1 MRVEYSPKASKF
13 LKKTQKSD
21 RAKIIKKIELLA
33 QEPYIGK
40 KLRGEF
46 EGLRT
51 LRAWPFRIVYQ
62 LSETGV
68 VEIVIIEHRQQVYK

>member
-1 MRVEYSPKASKF
+1 MNIVYSPKASKF
-13 LKKTQKSD
+13 LKKAPKSD

-33 QEPYIGK
+33 QEPYVGK

-51 LRAWPFRIVYQ
+51 LKAWPFRIVYQ
-62 LSETGV
+62 LSKTGA
-68 VEIVIIEHRQQVYK
+68 VEIEIIEHRKQVYK